1 MLFLEQGR
9 GDGQAVWQQHSTVNC
24 IPVNKNLKIEPELF
38 LEIWCN
44 SYNFVMS
51 AWPVPTYLDCTIES
65 NNISN

>member
-1 MLFLEQGR
+1 MLFLEQGID
-9 GDGQAVWQQHSTVNC
+9 DGQAVWQQHSTVNC
-24 IPVNKNLKIEPELF
+24 IPVNKNLKIEPALF

-65 NNISN
+65 NNISH